1 MYPVKNVWHN
11 SSLLAAAESQLD
23 VLHPLVKAG
32 GHLRLR
38 LHIRDVLVGIP
49 AATGHAAGAASIV
62 FLWGSVVR
70 RILECTFVC

>member
-1 MYPVKNVWHN
+1 M
-11 SSLLAAAESQLD
+11 D

-38 LHIRDVLVGIP
+38 LHIRDVLVGIS
-49 AATGHAAGAASIV
+49 AAAAHAAGAAAIV
-62 FLWGSVVR
+62 FLDGGVVP